1 MNSPG
6 KKLTL
11 LAIIVAMA
19 GSAALAATYT
29 IDSNEAVPIP
39 EHSRYL
45 IFGSNRP
52 NDGET
57 VYFDPPRFCW
67 TYDPDPSVSMLASPL
82 RKFRFQIS
90 SNSSF
95 TSLLVDIVTES
106 NSYNFLAPLN
116 IGQAWW
122 RVAYLDYATETVDEW
137 SPERTFYISGS
148 AVDWD
153 RSDLASDTYLASK
166 ANHPRLMYKGS
177 DLPAIRTWIAGNSA
191 AQTRQLFITNAADT
205 AIAAAWWGNPTTEPE
220 TYWHSMRR
228 VALAYLL
235 TQDNKYLDNGDT
247 IDTLVALAGLYV
259 STGHARTDD
268 YDGHAIRSLAL
279 SYDWLYNEM
288 TPSQRASVVAALDHH
303 ADWLNNY
310 FIFRSMY
317 EVDGIRGSNIYSY
330 LRANPSVALVPDQV
344 SGGSTWKM
352 GNSHTMDVFQDGL
365 YAGFAAYEDSAHC
378 RELLDLG
385 MNFHIGRTY
394 WNGTEQGVHQ
404 GLSYSGSAFTDIVN
418 AAFVATTIFPEVELE
433 KNPFLTGV
441 TRWFNR
447 MAPYGI
453 KNTFWGDVVY
463 NLNGFGASTARFSG
477 TVGLM
482 CQDGV
487 AWNRY
492 DAEVDPDTY
501 KKGNGKYA
509 YLHLIE
515 PWYNSPPTKTTETAM
530 GAVYPAEGW
539 AMAASAPPSTS
550 AAFDGVGFTF
560 KASPRHHQGHDNFHN
575 LSFQLWAYGESLTRA
590 GHNKDNNT
598 AYTLNTIGHY
608 GLLIDGLTQNQVF
621 EFSHGWDDSFANIVA
636 FEETDDYI
644 YVSGDAT
651 MSYPHQTFPNARK
664 FGLDIYFAGGGN
676 RDASHLEKMRRHMIM
691 MRDKYFVILDECEAS
706 VPSQFTW
713 IYHVKD
719 PNWTW
724 TDVSKPEFMYEVG
737 DVDVYMKHIGNANDL
752 DIDTWIE
759 DEDDPNHLHINPITG
774 ETFPDS
780 SWTPSTSRLPP
791 APRKL
796 WISNKNLATTHNFL
810 TVIYP
815 VDNGGPAPTITRIND
830 LTVQVSDGVTT
841 DIITFDPT
849 QASGATVYIDLAD
862 LASGANYAPN
872 VDAGANDLI
881 TLPTDQVSL
890 DGTVTDDG
898 LPNPPASVTT
908 TWSKMSGPGTVTFGN
923 SALVDTTATFSAAG
937 VYVLRLTADD
947 GEKTAFSEVTITVNT
962 GGTNAA
968 PSVSAGTDA
977 SITLPTSQVS
987 LDGTVTDDGL
997 PNPPAAVTTT
1007 WSKTSGSGTVTFGSS
1022 SAVDTTA
1029 TFSADGVYVLRLTAD
1044 DSVLSAYDEVTITV
1058 NPSATNTAPTVFA
1071 GNDTSVVQP
1080 NAVTLDGTVSDDGLP
1095 ASPGSVTTTWS
1106 KTSGPGTVTF
1116 GSTSAV
1122 DTTATFSAVG
1132 SYVLRLTAYDGDLTT
1147 IDELTVTVSA
1157 AGTYYVSPSG
1167 SSANP
1172 GTQQSPWSL
1181 SHANSQLIAGDTV
1194 ILLDG
1199 TYTGTIDPIN
1209 SGGVGAVITYQA
1221 ETNRGAKFPNVSFP
1235 VDLNPNLS
1243 YITVDGIEATDNY
1256 KWVRANNVDHIT
1268 ITNCYFKNADGWE
1281 TMMFRDSGGYITVT
1295 NCYIENGTD
1304 SLHIRSGQGHY
1315 VANNTFITATHTC
1328 LVMMG
1333 VTNSVI
1339 ENNSFSNASQKCME
1353 VFATREVYNP
1363 SELSEYNLIQGNTF
1377 YSGNNV
1383 GIQYGGNRTILRNN
1397 IFDQSNVGM
1406 RWTVYYGSSEG
1417 DRPESWWCEENRF
1430 YNNVMYGCGNA
1441 VLVNLTQY
1449 VVDTYGGAF
1458 GDNIHKNNI
1467 IYNGTDAAQVSFDW
1481 DAVPTQ
1487 ASFFYNNIIRTSS
1500 GQDVFWWFDNPAPD
1514 DYYTLSEIESAYS
1527 SYYANN
1533 IEVNPLFTDAANDD
1547 FSLQSGSSCI
1557 DAGSGLTLT
1566 NGSGTGT
1573 VFTVDDALYFT
1584 DGYGLISGDVI
1595 RVGTDTVT
1603 VTAVNYTTN
1612 QITVSSS
1619 FTWADNEDVSM
1630 DYNGSAPDMGAF
1642 ESVVTNVAPTASA
1655 GSDDECT
1662 LPSGVWLDGTASDD
1676 GNPTPPGAYTTT
1688 WTKVS
1693 GPGTV
1698 TFANS
1703 AAVDTTANFTAAGT
1717 YVLQLDVDDSSLSDT
1732 DTVLI
1737 TVNAAPSGTG
1747 TLMSD
1752 NFSDNDITD
1761 WTVVSSS
1768 GWAAA
1773 SGQATKLANDSSLAA
1788 IEKGGFSVSSGVIT
1802 LEFDITVSGDWRQ
1815 GNAGLVDANGNGVF
1829 LHSHVGDTYVEIGSN
1844 ITSDNALT
1852 GSDPVP
1858 ADVTADPS
1866 TGITIKYEVDLDTG
1880 RVDGYLD
1887 GNLEDTN
1894 TLDLS
1899 GVGAITHV
1907 VFQAKKNWYLDNVT
1921 LTGDV
1926 SNSAPT
1932 ADAGVDT
1939 SCTLPGGVTLVGSAS
1954 DDGNPDP
1961 PGAVTVTWTK
1971 VSGPGTVTFGNSS
1984 AMSTTATF
1992 GDSGTYVLQIEADD
2006 NDLTDTDTV
2015 QVVVDH
2021 IAPTVS
2027 AGADDSC
2034 TLPSGVTLDGTVT
2047 DDGYPTTGSLTTT
2060 WSKFSG
2066 PGTVTFGSSSAVDT
2080 TAAFGD
2086 SGVYVLH
2093 LTASDGDK
2101 VTFSGVTI
2109 TVNHLAPTVSAGS
2122 DDSGTSPS
2130 SVISLDGT
2138 VTDDGYPG
2146 TQSLTQSWSKVSGP
2160 GVATFG
2166 DSSAVDTTVSFNDS
2180 GTYVLSLTGSDGDK
2194 SDNDTVE
2201 IFIDHAA
2208 PVAGAGTDAT
2218 ITLPAGATLDG
2229 SGSDDGYPLSPGSLS
2244 YSWSKASGPGTVTF
2258 ADSLLADTTATFSL
2272 PGSYVLTVQVSDGDK
2287 TDADSVTITVN
2298 AANTAPSI
2306 SAGNDGQVT
2315 MPLNAMLDG
2324 TVSDDGLPN
2333 PPAAVTT
2340 TWSKTS
2346 GPGTV
2351 TFGST
2356 SAVDTS
2362 ANFSTAGTYVLRLT
2376 ADDSDLSA
2384 YDEVTLT
2391 VDAPTGD
2398 SVTFLADDFE
2408 DNNLTGWTVLEGAFD
2423 TFTYD
2428 TGYELH
2434 STSSDSRM
2442 SMPLSSTNLSDTIY
2456 AEFDIRHTDD
2466 VTSVGWK
2473 SGRFWF
2479 VDDTG
2484 TGFGLYF
2491 ALEQSGN
2498 GALETITT
2506 TDNGNTETWGDIFT
2520 VPGAASGTDLKHIK
2534 LVYDRVNDTVQC
2546 YYEDSSMG
2554 TFSVSSSYRN
2564 VTKIIVNLHP
2574 EYDGFYG
2581 QLDVD
2586 NIEVYGILPNDAPSA
2601 DAGVDDSITLPN
2613 VATLD
2618 ATVTDD
2624 GYPVSGSLT
2633 TTWTKVSGP
2642 GTVTFGDSSAVD
2654 TTASFSEIGTYVLQ
2668 LQADDGDLTDAD
2680 TVQIVCGH
2688 TAPTVS
2694 AGSDDECTLPS
2705 GVSLDG
2711 TVSDDG
2717 FPASGSLTTT
2727 WSKISGPGTV
2737 TFGSTSAVDT
2747 TATFSTDGT
2756 YVLRLTADDSDLTAY
2771 DEVTI
2776 TVNAVPNVAPTVSAG
2791 SDDECTLP
2799 AGVTLD
2805 GTVSDDGLPNP
2816 PAAVTVTWSKTSG
2829 PGTVTFGSTSAV
2841 DTTATFSVA
2850 GTYVLRL
2857 TADDN
2862 TLTAYDEV
2870 TITVNAVANTAPTAN
2885 AGTDQSGITVA
2896 AGATL
2901 AGTSS
2906 DDGNPASPGTVTT
2919 TWTKVSGPGTVTFGD
2934 SSDVDSTV
2942 TFSATGT
2949 YVLQLEADDGALTD
2963 TDTVQIVVSTLL
2975 ADNFSDSDISDWSV
2989 VAGTGWSAASGEA
3002 TKIADTSTNSTIEKG
3017 GFTISSGIITLEF
3030 DITVSGDWRP
3040 GNAGLVDANGNGIF
3054 LQCYVGDTY
3063 VEIGARNTTDNAVS
3077 GGTGSTD
3084 DYTADPSTGV
3094 TIKYE
3099 VNLGT
3104 GEVKGYIDDVL
3115 KRTVTLDLT
3124 GVGAITDVVFQAKK
3138 NWYLDNVVL
3147 D

>member
-6 KKLTL
+6 KKLTV

-19 GSAALAATYT
+19 GTAALAATYT
-29 IDSNEAVPIP
+29 IDSNEAVPMP

-57 VYFDPPRFCW
+57 VYLDPPRFCW

-116 IGQAWW
+116 VAQAWW
-122 RVAYLDYATETVDEW
+122 RVAYLDYATETVDQW

-166 ANHPRLMYKGS
+166 ANHPRILYKGS

-191 AQTRQLFITNAADT
+191 AQTRQLFITDAADT
-205 AIAAAWWGNPTTEPE
+205 AIAASWWGNPTTEPE
-220 TYWHSMRR
+220 SYWHSMRR

-235 TQDNKYLDNGDT
+235 TNDSTYLDNGDT
-247 IDTLVALAGLYV
+247 INTLVTLAGLYV

-268 YDGHAIRSLAL
+268 YDGHAIRSLAM

-288 TPSQRASVVAALDHH
+288 TPSERASVLAALDHH

-330 LRANPSVALVPDQV
+330 LRANPGVALVPDQV

-404 GLSYSGSAFTDIVN
+404 GLSYSGSAVTDIVN
-418 AAFVATTIFPEVELE
+418 AAFVATTIFPEADLE
-433 KNPFLTGV
+433 KNPFLSGV

-453 KNTFWGDVVY
+453 KYTFWGDVVY
-463 NLNGFGASTARFSG
+463 GLNGFGADTARFSG

-539 AMAASAPPSTS
+539 AMAASAAPSTA

-598 AYTLNTIGHY
+598 AYTLNTISHY

-621 EFSHGWDDSFANIVA
+621 EFSHGWDDNFGNIVA
-636 FEETDDYI
+636 FEETNDYI

-651 MSYPHQTFPNARK
+651 LSYPHQVFPRARK

-724 TDVSKPEFMYEVG
+724 TDVTKPDFMYEVG

-752 DIDTWIE
+752 VIDTWIE
-759 DEDDPNHLHINPITG
+759 DEDDANHLHINPITG

-780 SWTPSTSRLPP
+780 SWTPSTVRLPP

-815 VDNGGPAPTITRIND
+815 VDNGGAAPTITRIND

-908 TWSKMSGPGTVTFGN
+908 AWSKMSGPGTVTFGN
-923 SALVDTTATFSAAG
+923 AALVDTTATFSAAG

-947 GEKTAFSEVTITVNT
+947 SEKTAFSEVTITVNT
-962 GGTNAA
+962 SGSNAA
-968 PSVSAGTDA
+968 PTVSAGSDDA
-977 SITLPTSQVS
+977 CTLPSGVS
-987 LDGTVTDDGL
+987 LDGTVSDDGL
-997 PNPPAAVTTT
+997 PNPPDSVTTT
-1007 WSKTSGSGTVTFGSS
+1007 WSKTSGPGTVTFGSS
-1022 SAVDTTA
+1022 SSVDTTA

-1058 NPSATNTAPTVFA
+1058 NPSATNSAPTVFA

-1106 KTSGPGTVTF
+1106 KISGPGTVTF
-1116 GSTSAV
+1116 GSSSAV

-1181 SHANSQLIAGDTV
+1181 SHANSQAVPGDTI

-1209 SGGVGAVITYQA
+1209 SGSVGAVITYQA

-1235 VDLNPNLS
+1235 VDLNPGHS
-1243 YITVDGIEATDNY
+1243 YITIDGIEATDNY
-1256 KWVRANNVDHIT
+1256 KWVRANNVDHVT
-1268 ITNCYFKNADGWE
+1268 ITNCYFKNANGWE

-1315 VANNTFITATHTC
+1315 VAGNTFITATHTC

-1353 VFATREVYNP
+1353 VFSTREVYSP

-1383 GIQYGGNRTILRNN
+1383 GIQYSGNRTILRNN

-1406 RWTVYYGSSEG
+1406 RWTIYYGSSEG
-1417 DRPESWWCEENRF
+1417 DRPEAWWCQENRF

-1441 VLVNLTQY
+1441 VLVNMTQY
-1449 VVDTYGGAF
+1449 VIDTYGGAF

-1467 IYNGTDAAQVSFDW
+1467 IYNGTDAAQGSFDW
-1481 DAVPTQ
+1481 DAVPSH

-1533 IEVNPLFTDAANDD
+1533 IEVNPLFTNAATDD
-1547 FSLQSGSSCI
+1547 FTLQSGSNCI
-1557 DAGSGLTLT
+1557 DAGTALTLT

-1595 RVGTDTVT
+1595 RVGSDTVT
-1603 VTAVNYTTN
+1603 ITAVNYTTK

-1619 FTWADNEDVSM
+1619 FTWADNEAVSM

-1642 ESVVTNVAPTASA
+1642 ESVVTNVAPTAAA

-1662 LPSGVWLDGTASDD
+1662 LPNGVWLDGTASDD
-1676 GNPTPPGAYTTT
+1676 GNPNPPGAFTTA

-1703 AAVDTTANFTAAGT
+1703 AAVDTTADFTASGT
-1717 YVLQLDVDDSSLSDT
+1717 YVLQLEVDDSALTDT

-1737 TVNAAPSGTG
+1737 TVNAADSGTG
-1747 TLMSD
+1747 TLMED

-1773 SGQATKLANDSSLAA
+1773 SGQATKIANDTSLAA
-1788 IEKGGFSVSSGVIT
+1788 IEKGGFSVSSGIIT

-1815 GNAGLVDANGNGVF
+1815 GNAGLVDASGNGIY
-1829 LHSHVGDTYVEIGSN
+1829 LHCFVGDTYVEIGSN

-1852 GSDPVP
+1852 GVDPVP

-1880 RVDGYLD
+1880 RVDGYID

-1899 GVGAITHV
+1899 GVGAITDV
-1907 VFQAKKNWYLDNVT
+1907 VFQAKKNWYLDNVKV
-1921 LTGDV
+1921 TGDIT
-1926 SNSAPT
+1926 NSAPT
-1932 ADAGVDT
+1932 ADAGTDT

-1961 PGAVTVTWTK
+1961 PGALTITWSK
-1971 VSGPGTVTFGNSS
+1971 ISGPGTITFGSSS
-1984 AMSTTATF
+1984 ALSTTATF
-1992 GDSGTYVLQIEADD
+1992 GDSGTYVLQMEADD
-2006 NDLTDTDTV
+2006 NALTDTDTV
-2015 QVVVDH
+2015 QVFVDH
-2021 IAPTVS
+2021 IAPVVS
-2027 AGADDSC
+2027 AGSDDAC

-2047 DDGYPTTGSLTTT
+2047 DDGYPVSGTLTQT

-2066 PGTVTFGSSSAVDT
+2066 PGSVTFGNSSAVDT
-2080 TAAFGD
+2080 TATFGD
-2086 SGVYVLH
+2086 SGVYVLR
-2093 LTASDGDK
+2093 LTAGDGDK
-2101 VTFSGVTI
+2101 VTYSGVTI

-2146 TQSLTQSWSKVSGP
+2146 TLSLTQTWALVSGP

-2194 SDNDTVE
+2194 SDNDTVL

-2208 PVAGAGTDAT
+2208 PVADAGTDDT

-2244 YSWSKASGPGTVTF
+2244 YSWSKTSGPGTVTF
-2258 ADSLLADTTATFSL
+2258 ADSLLADTTGTFSM
-2272 PGSYVLTVQVSDGDK
+2272 PGSYVLTLQVSDGDK
-2287 TDADSVTITVN
+2287 THTDNVTITVN
-2298 AANTAPSI
+2298 AANTAPTV

-2315 MPLNAMLDG
+2315 MPLDAMLDG

-2333 PPAAVTT
+2333 PPNAVTT

-2362 ANFSTAGTYVLRLT
+2362 ANFSTDGTYVLRLT
-2376 ADDSDLSA
+2376 ADDNDLSA
-2384 YDEVTLT
+2384 YDEMTLT

-2398 SVTFLADDFE
+2398 TVTFLEDDFD
-2408 DNNLTGWTVLEGAFD
+2408 DNNLTGWTVLEGSFA
-2423 TFTYD
+2423 TFQFS
-2428 TGYELH
+2428 TGYEVH
-2434 STSSDSRM
+2434 STTPGSRM
-2442 SMPLSSTNLSDTIY
+2442 SIPLLSTNLSDTVY

-2473 SGRFWF
+2473 AGRLWF

-2498 GALETITT
+2498 GALETVTT
-2506 TDNGNTETWGDIFT
+2506 TDNGNTEIWGDIFT
-2520 VPGAASGTDLKHIK
+2520 APGAANGTDLKNIK
-2534 LVYDRVNDTVQC
+2534 LVYDRVNDTIQC
-2546 YYEDSSMG
+2546 FFNDSSMG

-2564 VTKIIVNLHP
+2564 ITKIIVNLHP

-2581 QLDVD
+2581 QLDID
-2586 NIEVYGILPNDAPSA
+2586 NIEVYGILPNDAPMA
-2601 DAGVDDSITLPN
+2601 DAGTDDSITLPS

-2618 ATVTDD
+2618 GTVTDD
-2624 GYPVSGSLT
+2624 GYPVSGTLT
-2633 TTWTKVSGP
+2633 TTWSKVSGP
-2642 GTVTFGDSSAVD
+2642 GTVTFGNSAAVD

-2668 LQADDGDLTDAD
+2668 LLADDNDLTDAD

-2688 TAPTVS
+2688 AAPSVNAGTDDSITLPSVATLDATVSDDGYPATPGSVTTTWTKISGPGTVTFGNSAAVDTTAGFSEIGTYVLRITGDDGDKTAYDEVQIVCGHVAPTVS

-2717 FPASGSLTTT
+2717 YPATPGS
-2727 WSKISGPGTV
+2727 
-2737 TFGSTSAVDT
+2737 
-2747 TATFSTDGT
+2747 
-2756 YVLRLTADDSDLTAY
+2756 
-2771 DEVTI
+2771 
-2776 TVNAVPNVAPTVSAG
+2776 
-2791 SDDECTLP
+2791 
-2799 AGVTLD
+2799 
-2805 GTVSDDGLPNP
+2805 
-2816 PAAVTVTWSKTSG
+2816 
-2829 PGTVTFGSTSAV
+2829 
-2841 DTTATFSVA
+2841 
-2850 GTYVLRL
+2850 
-2857 TADDN
+2857 
-2862 TLTAYDEV
+2862 
-2870 TITVNAVANTAPTAN
+2870 
-2885 AGTDQSGITVA
+2885 
-2896 AGATL
+2896 
-2901 AGTSS
+2901 
-2906 DDGNPASPGTVTT
+2906 VTT
-2919 TWTKVSGPGTVTFGD
+2919 TWTKVSGPGTVTFGN
-2934 SSDVDSTV
+2934 SAAVDTTA
-2942 TFSATGT
+2942 TFSAAGT
-2949 YVLQLEADDGALTD
+2949 YVLQLEGDDNDLTD
-2963 TDTVQIVVSTLL
+2963 TDTVQIVVNAAAGPLL
-2975 ADNFSDSDISDWSV
+2975 SDDFSDNDITDWTV
-2989 VAGTGWSAASGEA
+2989 VSSSGWAASNGEA
-3002 TKIADTSTNSTIEKG
+3002 TKLANDSSLAAIEKG
-3017 GFTISSGIITLEF
+3017 GFSVSSGIITLEF
-3030 DITVSGDWRP
+3030 DMTVSGAWRP
-3040 GNAGLVDANGNGIF
+3040 GNAGLVDADGDGFF
-3054 LQCYVGDTY
+3054 LHCYVGDTY
-3063 VEIGARNTTDNAVS
+3063 VEIGTQLTTDNALT
-3077 GGTGSTD
+3077 GTGTGGSFD
-3084 DYTADPSTGV
+3084 DYTADASGGV

-3115 KRTVTLDLT
+3115 KHTNTVSLS
-3124 GVGAITDVVFQAKK
+3124 GIGAITDVVFQAKK
-3138 NWYLDNVVL
+3138 QWHLDNVVVS